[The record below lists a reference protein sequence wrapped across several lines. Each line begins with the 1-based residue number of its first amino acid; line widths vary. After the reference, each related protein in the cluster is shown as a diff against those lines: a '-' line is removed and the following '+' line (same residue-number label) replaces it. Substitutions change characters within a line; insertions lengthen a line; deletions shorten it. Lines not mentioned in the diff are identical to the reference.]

1 MWDDNYKTRYHHEVP
16 LAVHGYRCT
25 VDSIINVYENL
36 VIYDHSFV
44 RNVWIESASP
54 HNHEEF
60 EVFCVLS
67 GAATVRIDD
76 QRIHA
81 SAGDI
86 LLVNPRQIHSVA
98 PDSSQV
104 PFQDMCINF
113 DLTYFSVNSA
123 DRYCRT
129 ISYLPNSPLA
139 DCIRGQVQQI
149 ITAYQEEKSGWEWEV
164 KGHLYL
170 MFSQLITNR
179 AAWFERPE
187 ETQEDTFLTDI
198 SSYIGEH
205 LHEVLRVDR
214 IAAQFSYSTAY
225 FCRLFK
231 KTFACTFTEY
241 VNRQRIITAKRMLD
255 NGMYSISEVANAVGI
270 NNYSYF
276 SKLFREQVGLLP
288 SDYQKHLQKI
298 KKL

>member
-1 MWDDNYKTRYHHEVP
+1 M
-16 LAVHGYRCT
+16 
-25 VDSIINVYENL
+25 
-36 VIYDHSFV
+36 IY
-44 RNVWIESASP
+44 
-54 HNHEEF
+54 
-60 EVFCVLS
+60 
-67 GAATVRIDD
+67 
-76 QRIHA
+76 A

-104 PFQDMCINF
+104 PYQDMCINF
-113 DLTYFSVNSA
+113 DLTYFSINSEN
-123 DRYCRT
+123 RCCRT
-129 ISYLPNSPLA
+129 ISYLPNSPLS
-139 DCIRGQVQQI
+139 DYIRGQVHQI

-170 MFSQLITNR
+170 MFSQLITNH
-179 AAWFERPE
+179 AAWLERAE
-187 ETQEDTFLTDI
+187 ATQEDTFMADI
-198 SSYIGEH
+198 SSYVNEH

-241 VNRQRIITAKRMLD
+241 VNRQRIVTAKRMLD
-255 NGMYSISEVANAVGI
+255 NGMYSISEAANAVGI

>member
-1 MWDDNYKTRYHHEVP
+1 MWDDNYKTRYHYEVP

-25 VDSIINVYENL
+25 VDSVEKVYENL
-36 VIYDHSFV
+36 VIHDPLFV
-44 RNVWIESASP
+44 RNVWRESASP

-60 EVFCVLS
+60 EVFCVLI
-67 GAATVRIDD
+67 GAATFRIDD
-76 QRIHA
+76 QMIRA
-81 SAGDI
+81 TAGDI

-104 PFQDMCINF
+104 PYQDMCINF
-113 DLTYFSVNSA
+113 DLTYFSINSGN
-123 DRYCRT
+123 RCCRT

-139 DCIRGQVQQI
+139 DSLRGQVQQI

-170 MFSQLITNR
+170 MFSQLIANN
-179 AAWFERPE
+179 AAWLERPE
-187 ETQEDTFLTDI
+187 EIQENAFLSDI
-198 SSYIGEH
+198 SSYINEH
-205 LHEVLRVDR
+205 LHEALRVDR
-214 IAAQFSYSTAY
+214 IAVQFSYSTAY

-241 VNRQRIITAKRMLD
+241 VNRQRIIAAKRMLD
-255 NGMYSISEVANAVGI
+255 NGIYSISEVANAVGI

-276 SKLFREQVGLLP
+276 SKLFREQVGLIP
-288 SDYQKHLQKI
+288 SEYQKHLQKT